1 MSVQEIAPGI
11 ARLPVSIA
19 NAYFVGEP
27 GGNWFLVD
35 TGTPGKFSGIV
46 RAAAKRYGEDARPEF
61 IVLTHGH
68 FDHAGSALDLAEAWH
83 VPIYAHRLEQP
94 YLTGVSPYPPKDP
107 TVGGA
112 MAFLSRF
119 FPVKSVRLQPHLRE
133 LPENGEVPGHPEWQ
147 WIFTPGHAPGHV
159 SLYNSSLH
167 LLLAGDAFTTVDVDS
182 AIQLVMQQP
191 RISRPPAPFTCDW
204 EAARESV
211 RSLAKLEP
219 AIVGCG
225 HGKPMSGS
233 EVAIELQDL
242 AANFPMPD
250 HGRYVPEP
258 AQTDEQGI
266 RYVPPTAPDPLPKL
280 LAAAGIAAVMFG
292 VLLWKVQADK
302 QPDLV

>member
-1 MSVQEIAPGI
+1 MNIQEIAPGI
-11 ARLPVSIA
+11 ASMPVSIA

-27 GGNWFLVD
+27 GGTWFLVD
-35 TGTPGKFSGIV
+35 TGTPGKVHHFV
-46 RAAAKRYGEDARPEF
+46 RAAAERYGENARPEF

-68 FDHAGSALDLAEAWH
+68 FDHSGSAWELAEAWH

-119 FPVKSVRLQPHLRE
+119 FPVKSTRLQPHLRE
-133 LPENGEVPGHPEWQ
+133 LPENGEVPGHPEWE
-147 WIFTPGHAPGHV
+147 WIFTPGHAPGHI
-159 SLYNSSLH
+159 SLYNRSLQV
-167 LLLAGDAFTTVDVDS
+167 LLAGDAFTTMDVDS
-182 AIQLVMQQP
+182 PIELVLKNP

-204 EAARESV
+204 EAARDSV

-219 AIVGCG
+219 ATVGCG

-233 EVAIELQDL
+233 EVAIELKDL

-250 HGRYVPEP
+250 HGRYIPEP
-258 AQTDEQGI
+258 AQTDERGI
-266 RYVPPTAPDPLPKL
+266 RYVPPAVPDPLPKL

-292 VLLWKVQADK
+292 VLIWKVQADK
-302 QPDLV
+302 QPEIA